1 MSQRRKILI
10 AASACAFGVALPS
23 WSVAQVA
30 TTYPSKP
37 IRIIIPY
44 APGGTTDIVGRR
56 MGQRLSEVLGQP
68 VVIDNRTGANTVIGA
83 EAVARSV
90 ADGHTLLFTNDATFV
105 LNPVL
110 FPALSYN
117 VQRDFVPVASV
128 TYVALA
134 LVVNG
139 NSPVNNMKEL
149 VAYTKSR
156 NDLGYGSF
164 GAGSQPHLMGEMFK
178 KLTGAD
184 LVHVPYKGAGPA
196 VIDVMGG
203 QVLFTFPAFPTI
215 QGHIASG
222 KLKVLAVSGDK
233 RVALSPNVPTFSE
246 AGFKDMD
253 IGAWYG
259 FLAPAGTPSGV
270 VAKLNEAVNTI
281 LAERDFVEKNMTS
294 QGMVP
299 MTSSPE
305 QMGEFIRRETVRM
318 AAIVKKSGAK
328 VE

>member
-1 MSQRRKILI
+1 MTHRRKLL
-10 AASACAFGVALPS
+10 AAAGATALVAVFPRMAA
-23 WSVAQVA
+23 AQGA
-30 TTYPSKP
+30 APFPSKP

-56 MGQRLSEVLGQP
+56 MGQRLSEILGQP
-68 VVIDNRTGANTVIGA
+68 VIIDNRSGANTAIGA
-83 EAVARSV
+83 DAAAKSP

-117 VQRDFVPVASV
+117 VQRDFVPVAPV

-134 LVVNG
+134 LVVNASTPA
-139 NSPVNNMKEL
+139 NDMKEL
-149 VAYTKSR
+149 AVYAKSR
-156 NDLGYGSF
+156 KDLGYGSF

-178 KLTGAD
+178 RLTGAD
-184 LVHVPYKGAGPA
+184 LVHVAYKGAGPA
-196 VIDVMGG
+196 VTDVMGG

-222 KLKVLAVSGDK
+222 KLKVLGVSGDK
-233 RVALSPNVPTFSE
+233 RVALLPNVPTFAE

-259 FLAPAGTPSGV
+259 FLAPAGTPREV
-270 VAKLNEAVNTI
+270 VAKLNAAVNSI
-281 LAERDFVEKNMTS
+281 LANRDFVEKNLSS

-299 MTSSPE
+299 MSSTPE
-305 QMGEFIRRETVRM
+305 QMGALIRSETERM

>member
-1 MSQRRKILI
+1 MNQRRKLLF
-10 AASACAFGVALPS
+10 AASACALGVALPS
-23 WSVAQVA
+23 WSTAQVA
-30 TTYPSKP
+30 ITFPSKP

-83 EAVARSV
+83 ETVARSA

-110 FPALSYN
+110 FPTLSYN

-139 NSPVNNMKEL
+139 NTPANDMKEL
-149 VAYTKSR
+149 VAYAKSR
-156 NDLGYGSF
+156 NDLGYASF

-196 VIDVMGG
+196 VVDVMGG

-233 RVALSPNVPTFSE
+233 RVALSPNVPTFTE

-259 FLAPAGTPSGV
+259 FLAPTGTSSSV
-270 VAKLNEAVNTI
+270 VATLNEAVNTI
-281 LAERDFVEKNMTS
+281 LADRDFVEKNMTN

-299 MTSSPE
+299 MASTPE
-305 QMGEFIRRETVRM
+305 QMGELIKRETVRM

>member
-1 MSQRRKILI
+1 MSQRRKILL
-10 AASACAFGVALPS
+10 AATACTLGVALPS
-23 WSVAQVA
+23 WSVAQGN
-30 TTYPSKP
+30 TPFPSKP

-83 EAVARSV
+83 EAVARSA

-110 FPALSYN
+110 FPTLSYN

-134 LVVNG
+134 LVVSG
-139 NSPVNNMKEL
+139 NSPANDMKEL
-149 VAYTKSR
+149 VAYAKSR
-156 NDLGYGSF
+156 KDLGYGSF

-196 VIDVMGG
+196 VVDVMGG

-233 RVALSPNVPTFSE
+233 RVALSPNVPTFTE
-246 AGFKDMD
+246 AGFTDMD

-259 FLAPAGTPSGV
+259 FLAPAGTPSNV
-270 VAKLNEAVNTI
+270 VAKLNDAVNTI
-281 LAERDFVEKNMTS
+281 LVDRDFVEKNMTS

-305 QMGEFIRRETVRM
+305 QMGEFIRRETLRM